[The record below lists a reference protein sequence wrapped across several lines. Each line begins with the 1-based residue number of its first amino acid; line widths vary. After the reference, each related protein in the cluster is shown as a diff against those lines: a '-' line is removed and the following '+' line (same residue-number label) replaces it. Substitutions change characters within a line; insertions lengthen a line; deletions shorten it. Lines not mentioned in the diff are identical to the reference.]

1 MIRQTICRSTRSGRL
16 SGGVLVLTVLLSSC
30 ASFESVVSAP
40 NVSLRNIHVES
51 IGLGGQTFVL
61 AFDVTNPNPF
71 PLPIKSVDYNV
82 KLDGQ
87 RFASGEA
94 TSAFTVPA
102 GSDSE
107 FGISV
112 DLNLLQ
118 TAPEL
123 LFIVRDAS
131 RGDISYSL
139 EGRLGVDI
147 PYTKPVTFENSGL
160 IRLQAASQ

>member
-1 MIRQTICRSTRSGRL
+1 MNRPILVSG
-16 SGGVLVLTVLLSSC
+16 SLVLTALLSSC
-30 ASFESVVSAP
+30 ASLENVVSAP
-40 NVSLRNIHVES
+40 NVSLRNVHVENVD
-51 IGLGGQTFVL
+51 LGGQTFVL

-82 KLDGQ
+82 ELDGH
-87 RFASGEA
+87 RFASGA
-94 TSAFTVPA
+94 AVSAFTVPA

-118 TAPEL
+118 TAPAL

-131 RGDISYSL
+131 RREIPYELKGQLSL
-139 EGRLGVDI
+139 DI
-147 PYTKPVTFENSGL
+147 PYTKPVKFENSGL
-160 IRLQAASQ
+160 IRLQAASH